1 MNSMKK
7 LTAAELSAMYDE
19 YNAALAAVELA
30 EGVRNLG
37 RKDAEKWITDAE
49 RRRIEAVSD
58 FDALEINA
66 FLASTMIADRYAI
79 IERLRSASPPVPWS
93 KIGDVLGM
101 SKQAVHQWYG
111 GYNLRPRM
119 KNPTDPERPQ

>member
-1 MNSMKK
+1 MESKKK
-7 LTAAELSAMYDE
+7 LTAAELTAMYDE
-19 YNAALAAVELA
+19 YKAALLGIELA
-30 EGVRNLG
+30 EMGQELG
-37 RKDAEKWITDAE
+37 HKGAAQKANAAAQRLDD
-49 RRRIEAVSD
+49 AVSD

-79 IERLRSASPPVPWS
+79 IERLRSQNPPTAWS

-111 GYNLRPRM
+111 DYNLRPRV
-119 KNPTDPERPQ
+119 KNPTEPAGA

>member
-1 MNSMKK
+1 MESEKT
-7 LTAAELSAMYDE
+7 LTAAELAALYDE
-19 YNAALAAVELA
+19 YRAALGEVELA
-30 EGVRNLG
+30 EEVLELG
-37 RKDAEKWITDAE
+37 RKDAPKWIADATQ
-49 RRRIEAVSD
+49 RRNEAVSD

-79 IERLRSASPPVPWS
+79 IERLRSQSPPTAWS

-111 GYNLRPRM
+111 DYNLRRRV
-119 KNPTDPERPQ
+119 KNPTESD

>member
-1 MNSMKK
+1 MESEKK
-7 LTAAELSAMYDE
+7 LTAAELTAMYDE
-19 YNAALAAVELA
+19 YNAAIAAVDLA
-30 EGVRNLG
+30 DGVRELG
-37 RKDAEKWITDAE
+37 RKDAPKWIADATQ
-49 RRRIEAVSD
+49 RRSEAVSD

-79 IERLRSASPPVPWS
+79 IERLRSQNPPVQWS

-111 GYNLRPRM
+111 GYNLRPRV
-119 KNPTDPERPQ
+119 KNPTDPS